1 MLGTKVVFR
10 VVCFKCQIVPNTP
23 NARFQSCM
31 THTAASLL
39 ATELYFRRH
48 NFSPVQKEFQKCIVS
63 LTVFKMTEKV
73 TFKIASEASYVY
85 VFGGQI
91 LIKDVKNGQK
101 VLPDRLL

>member
-1 MLGTKVVFR
+1 
-10 VVCFKCQIVPNTP
+10 
-23 NARFQSCM
+23 M
-31 THTAASLL
+31 TQTVASLL
-39 ATELYFRRH
+39 ATELYFRRR

-73 TFKIASEASYVY
+73 TFEIASKASYVY

-101 VLPDRLL
+101 VLPDR